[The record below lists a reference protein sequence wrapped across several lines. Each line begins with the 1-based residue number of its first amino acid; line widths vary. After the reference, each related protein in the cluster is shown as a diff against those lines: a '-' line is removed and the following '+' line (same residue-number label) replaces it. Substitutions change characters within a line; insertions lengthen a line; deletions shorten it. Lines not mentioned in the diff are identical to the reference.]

1 MDADDENRLSE
12 IACRFSG
19 AIWPDGQP
27 YDYWMS
33 ALREAFA
40 HGRRAGMT
48 EAAGIC
54 RAQRIGIDAFGGIDC
69 HIDMTRDQCAAAILK
84 ARDA

>member
-1 MDADDENRLSE
+1 MNAEDEKKLDALLNGALSGSWD
-12 IACRFSG
+12 IAS
-19 AIWPDGQP
+19 A
-27 YDYWMS
+27 

-40 HGRRAGMT
+40 LGRARGMT

-69 HIDMTRDQCAAAILK
+69 HIDMTRDQCAAAIEK